1 MADIIIKLNNSLCA
15 RGFSSD
21 ERIHNNAFVRTVD
34 MINKQIEKA
43 EKIND
48 IDQLKGDDIIRTYET
63 ISVFGERG
71 AGKTSFLMSL
81 RDEFKNKEKVSLLP
95 LIDPTLFEEK
105 GHLFLLIISLID
117 ILVKKENDTAEN
129 MGLKVEYNKYKAD
142 LAQGLPTLD
151 NDGLTYQEPTWHED
165 EYEMERMMESVSSAF
180 YLEQNFHCFLFY
192 ALKILKKKAFLLMFD
207 DIDVDFKKGWMVL
220 ETLRKFL
227 TSKQMIIV
235 LSGNMKLYSKNVR
248 KQQWHNFGKELLL
261 NENNGIYGGREEF
274 YRLVNE
280 IEGQYM
286 QKILK
291 SENRVYL
298 YNLKDNIDLNGN
310 KYQVSLQKGEQ
321 EENKDIKDAYAEIFK
336 KHGVKDSGALSVFTS
351 FMMTTSMRTQVHF
364 LYNSLLGEDN
374 VMSSISA
381 FTSRIY
387 AQNIDIELA
396 TNANQFNIILL
407 RYLIKSKMVEE
418 AYQMLPSF
426 ESTDKNSALAGFSI
440 IFAKLVSKNAV
451 LPFDYLCRISM
462 TRDNMRHLTYE
473 EGQPNS
479 ITNYCTAAGLF
490 QSRDLR
496 SIVGNAMAFAAS
508 KALAVRMDGAIS
520 LMGFTLTAKG
530 KGRLLEN
537 RIDRVMKDAEKKQK
551 ILGYLPFI
559 SLLYSNK
566 NERLLQYSVYALLAN
581 VGQILKSGDK
591 KEIVIDAIKS
601 ACLPVSY
608 QMRDENIIN
617 DSSDNMVA
625 EEVDV
630 EFDEETIGQ
639 LAEKILEWKRM
650 YPDNMTYGGY
660 LFGRIFTRFYYT
672 LSNIIENNK
681 NKPLGHIFNLFVCSL
696 MNACLIEEMKVNK
709 QDNIAGL
716 NVNNISTKNK
726 ILIDNIRYYNGL
738 QNNDGLIPFTKWMM
752 ACPILVPFIDTKE
765 ADALKDFIRQC
776 MGDISQWVED
786 LFTEAGSITNL
797 LNKVACVGVYTKPK
811 FSADDKVIEQNIEII
826 NNANLNVELILNG
839 DEALAMEELKKQ
851 FSSVISRSLN
861 SLRNKC
867 EIENNRLKRRQNR

>member
-1 MADIIIKLNNSLCA
+1 MADITIKLNNSLCA
-15 RGFSSD
+15 RGFNSE
-21 ERIHNNAFVRTVD
+21 ERIHNVAFNRAIK
-34 MINKQIEKA
+34 MIDKQISKA
-43 EKIND
+43 EEIVNVATVNCED
-48 IDQLKGDDIIRTYET
+48 MIRTYET
-63 ISVFGERG
+63 ISVLGERG

-81 RDEFKNKEKVSLLP
+81 RDEYKNKENVMLLP

-117 ILVKKENDTAEN
+117 IFVKEVPSTPENKGWID
-129 MGLKVEYNKYKAD
+129 EYHKFKSD

-151 NDGLTYQEPTWHED
+151 NEGLTYQEPTWHED
-165 EYEMERMMESVSSAF
+165 EYEMERVMESVSAAF
-180 YLEQNFHCFLFY
+180 NLERNFHCFVFY

-261 NENNGIYGGREEF
+261 NENTEVYGGRDEF

-310 KYQVSLQKGEQ
+310 KYQVKLIEGEQ
-321 EENKDIKDAYAEIFK
+321 NVDKDIKEVYSDIFQ
-336 KHGVKDSGALSVFTS
+336 KHGVKDSGALSVFIS

-364 LYNSLLGEDN
+364 LYNSLAEEDN
-374 VMSSISA
+374 LMSSISA
-381 FTSRIY
+381 FSSRIY

-396 TNANQFNIILL
+396 TNVNQFNIILL
-407 RYLIKSKMVEE
+407 RYLIKSKLVEE
-418 AYQMLPSF
+418 AYQMLPCF
-426 ESTDKNSALAGFSI
+426 ESSDRNSALAGFSI
-440 IFAKLVSKNAV
+440 IFAKLLSKNAM

-473 EGQPNS
+473 EGRTNS
-479 ITNYCTAAGLF
+479 VLNYCIAAGLF
-490 QSRDLR
+490 QTRDLR
-496 SIVGNAMAFAAS
+496 SIVGNVMAFAAT
-508 KALAVRMDGAIS
+508 KALAVRMDGSIS
-520 LMGFTLTAKG
+520 LMGFTLTARG
-530 KGRLLEN
+530 KGRLLES
-537 RIDRVMKDAEKKQK
+537 RIDKVMNEAGDKQK

-581 VGQILKSGDK
+581 IGQILKSGI
-591 KEIVIDAIKS
+591 ERNTAIDAIKS

-608 QMRDENIIN
+608 QMRDENVIN
-617 DSSDNMVA
+617 DSSDNMVV

-630 EFDEETIGQ
+630 EFNEDTIGV
-639 LAEKILEWKRM
+639 LADKILAWKRK
-650 YPDNMTYGGY
+650 YPENMIYGGY

-709 QDNIAGL
+709 QGNIAGL

-738 QNNDGLIPFTKWMM
+738 QERQEIIPFTRWMM
-752 ACPILVPFIDTKE
+752 ACPILVPFIDTKDAE
-765 ADALKDFIRQC
+765 ALKEFIRQC
-776 MGDISQWVED
+776 MGDIYPWVEE
-786 LFTEAGSITNL
+786 LFTEEGCMTNL
-797 LNKVACVGVYTKPK
+797 LNKVACMGLFMKPK
-811 FSADDKVIEQNIEII
+811 FSASDDVIEQNIEII

-839 DEALAMEELKKQ
+839 DKEAAKEELRKQ
-851 FSSVISRSLN
+851 FSSVSGRPLT

-867 EIENNRLKRRQNR
+867 IIEDNKLKRKQN

>member
-15 RGFSSD
+15 RGFGSD
-21 ERIHNNAFVRTVD
+21 ERIHNNAFIRTVD

-321 EENKDIKDAYAEIFK
+321 EENKNIKDAYAEIFK

-786 LFTEAGSITNL
+786 LFTEAGSMTNL

>member
-786 LFTEAGSITNL
+786 LFTEAGSMTNL